1 MLYIFVYIIV
11 LFVSY
16 SLFKVASG
24 DMSLLRPNM
33 LSLTYYGW
41 LVGMCFTGPL
51 LSLLGVENY
60 ALRLASEES
69 IEKAFFFTAY
79 AMIAMPI
86 SMITCQKLLFNS
98 SIKRKIKS
106 FYESKITPLQSP
118 KDSAQIIYW
127 SLITAICLFGVLY
140 VYSIITRTP
149 IIHLLLG
156 GSPLEAARIRNT
168 ATFNYPGNVY
178 VRNLIVMQILPLS
191 SFVAYGYYKLYQKKS
206 FKLWAL
212 ILFILGMLA
221 VTYTGEK
228 KPIVV
233 YVLSFVIIN
242 SIIKGG
248 FSKKNILLFI
258 IVFISIIYFLYYIS
272 DGIVLSLYGGPL
284 SRLIMVPS
292 AGLAFTFDLFPQN
305 IDFLYGASFPGW
317 MIEPFGLEHQRSS
330 RLVME
335 AFDPTGGVEAG
346 TAGVINSLF
355 IAEAWA
361 NFGFAG
367 ALISPFIVGFVL
379 QSLYNYILS
388 LGKTPVS
395 IGLFTYFMFESYTV
409 LGGFVDFLWNVGWIV
424 ILSTCIIGVKYRYGT
439 NTKI

>member
-1 MLYIFVYIIV
+1 MFYVSVYVAV

-16 SLFKVASG
+16 YLFKAASG

-33 LSLTYYGW
+33 MSLTYYGW

-69 IEKAFFFTAY
+69 IEKAFFSTAY
-79 AMIAMPI
+79 VMVTMPA
-86 SMITCQKLLFNS
+86 SMAIYQKFLFKSN
-98 SIKRKIKS
+98 IKEKIKS
-106 FYESKITPLQSP
+106 FYLGKIKPFQTPR
-118 KDSAQIIYW
+118 DSAQIIYW
-127 SLITAICLFGVLY
+127 GVLTVISLFGVLY
-140 VYSIITRTP
+140 VYSVITRTP
-149 IIHLLLG
+149 LIHLLLG
-156 GSPLEAARIRNT
+156 GSPLEAAKIRNT

-178 VRNLIVMQILPLS
+178 IRNIIVIQIIPLV
-191 SFVAYGYYKLYQKKS
+191 SFVAYGYCRLYKKRI

-212 ILFILGMLA
+212 FIFILGILA

-233 YVLSFVIIN
+233 YILSFVVIE

-248 FSKKNILLFI
+248 FNKKRLILAVSLFLLTVYLLYHMLGGV
-258 IVFISIIYFLYYIS
+258 VF
-272 DGIVLSLYGGPL
+272 GLYGGLL

-317 MIEPFGLEHQRSS
+317 MVEPFGLEHKRSA

-335 AFDPTGGVEAG
+335 AFDPAGGVKAG

-355 IAEAWA
+355 VAEAWA
-361 NFGFAG
+361 NFGLAG
-367 ALISPFIVGFVL
+367 ALLSPFIVGLIL
-379 QSLYNYILS
+379 QVLYNYILS

-395 IGLFTYFMFESYTV
+395 IGLFTYFMFESYIV
-409 LGGFVDFLWNVGWIV
+409 LGGFVDFLWNVGWIIT
-424 ILSTCIIGVKYRYGT
+424 ILTCIVGAKYKYGVRV
-439 NTKI
+439 